1 MAVVL
6 LVEIRFFFFT
16 DDKKVTGNR
25 TNLTSYSRTLK
36 TSSQWDVD
44 GCLDVGVYIDAFRTW
59 A

>member
-25 TNLTSYSRTLK
+25 TNIRSGSPAHRSDRKSR
-36 TSSQWDVD
+36 SGQ
-44 GCLDVGVYIDAFRTW
+44 YIS
-59 A
+59 